1 MSEKAFYK
9 KIHPNLFSDS
19 EIKKEG
25 KLSKDF
31 FSYFLEA
38 LTSQSKEKEF
48 EEYCRKIIEAT
59 ICPNLLPQTGPTGGG
74 DSKVDSET
82 YPVSESIAEGWLYG
96 YNNAAHSERW
106 AFAISAKKDWKPKL
120 TSDVKKIIITN
131 EEHERGYTKIFFVTN
146 QFISDKKR
154 AEAEDNLR
162 REYQTDIRILDKTW
176 LLDNTFKNDNKK
188 IAISSFNMSDELN
201 DVIVEGTNDTKRKR
215 RLDEIEKELQNI
227 EDLKSARIIKL
238 SEESVGLL
246 RELEVEKSTIMNA
259 LERNIRLAKK
269 YGGLRN
275 YADAL
280 YNYCWTIIWWYE
292 DRDKYYEMYIELE
305 NLYKENSDEY
315 PILKDLSTL
324 WITLYA
330 NHNQKRKSISDM
342 ENHTQLLVN
351 SYAKFIQDNENPKR
365 AKLAKY
371 DYQMMRLQYPELWS
385 DVIEV
390 YIEILQDM
398 HFNNDIDLF
407 QLKKVLE
414 LPVLKE
420 CLKYDELFE
429 LLIHLLGEQSKN
441 IESSQLLLNRGD
453 DYIENDIY
461 KSIKFYGRALTKL
474 YHESSKLDLIKT
486 LMKLGGA
493 FEQIGLLW
501 GARSYYIR
509 AFMDSFNLYFSKG
522 NAIPG
527 LFLSARALK
536 YLVLRLGYINSSL
549 QFNEL
554 ELTGLNLY
562 PYRIND
568 EKEFESYLQYDSL
581 LSVAFLNLE
590 QCNIKKYEALPDY
603 LNEIGLQTS
612 AAALKYNLGYYD
624 EEYVQAIGSKEA
636 LDDFMKKLFNQPVSD
651 DFHEQLAE
659 SALCEKIEL
668 KSKVMGCSVIIKTK
682 RDNFHKELGATILAL
697 FENMFATSVSE
708 HIMPMLAEF
717 TIYIEDIESK
727 QFDIE
732 LIRSDNTIK
741 IIVSNINEM
750 TEYAHRE
757 VVFEKLNIILAMF
770 TAQMLPLSSEFEKIR
785 KSIEAEEAMF
795 RTLNC
800 SNTLDTFVVYEQED
814 SLPDNFERNNKIY
827 KNIREKSV
835 FYHDKVEENNKE
847 DKKQIKTLHY
857 GELPEGFNFSK
868 IHHDKITI
876 SDIIYMP
883 LWDKA
888 KWKGLFVLSDEKFD
902 NIPLVGLVFEE
913 IEGYDIFRKWIEESK
928 TDKIS
933 IGIIT
938 GIDKNN
944 PYWYRIIIG
953 DSTIDTYANKD
964 DDLTI
969 INQIC
974 RLHTMQAKNDFN
986 LKLLKQ
992 AVAKH
997 KTYKFQPVLM
1007 KDLET
1012 QDLKT
1017 KLSFIK
1023 KIESIII
1030 KDISEIDQ
1038 NDIFLING
1046 LTPFDV
1052 PVNNTGK
1059 KLYAEW
1065 IIQEKLKV
1073 QSNHKI

>member
-1 MSEKAFYK
+1 MK
-9 KIHPNLFSDS
+9 KHSTRKFIQAYFQIRKLK
-19 EIKKEG
+19 KKENFQNI
-25 KLSKDF
+25 F
-31 FSYFLEA
+31 FRFLES

-96 YNNAAHSERW
+96 YNNVAHSERW

-120 TSDVKKIIITN
+120 KSDVKKIIATN
-131 EEHERGYTKIFFVTN
+131 KEHGRGYTRIFFVTN
-146 QFISDKKR
+146 QFVSDKKR
-154 AEAEDNLR
+154 AEAEDDLR
-162 REYQTDIRILDKTW
+162 REYQIDIRILDKTW
-176 LLDNTFKNDNKK
+176 LLDNTFKNDNQK

-201 DVIVEGTNDTKRKR
+201 DVIEEGTNDTRRKR

-227 EDLKSARIIKL
+227 SDLKPARIIKI
-238 SEESVGLL
+238 SEESVELL
-246 RELEVEKSTIMNA
+246 RELEVDKSTIMNA

-292 DRDKYYEMYIELE
+292 DRDKYYEIYVQLE
-305 NLYKENSDEY
+305 NLYKENSKEY

-330 NHNQKRKSISDM
+330 NHNQEKKIISDM
-342 ENHTQLLVN
+342 ENHTQLLVK
-351 SYAKFIQDNENPKR
+351 SYSKFIQDNENPKR

-385 DVIEV
+385 GVVET

-407 QLKKVLE
+407 QLKKLLE

-429 LLIHLLGEQSKN
+429 LLIHLLGEQSQN

-474 YHESSKLDLIKT
+474 YHESSKIDLIKT

-501 GARSYYIR
+501 RARSYYIR
-509 AFMDSFNLYFSKG
+509 AFMDSFNLYFNNG

-536 YLVLRLGYINSSL
+536 YLELRLGYINYSL
-549 QFNEL
+549 QLNEL

-562 PYRIND
+562 AYKIDD

-590 QCNIKKYEALPDY
+590 QCNIKRYEALPDY
-603 LNEIGLQTS
+603 LSGIGLQTS

-624 EEYVQAIGSKEA
+624 DEYVQAIGSKEA
-636 LDDFMKKLFNQPVSD
+636 LDGFMKKLFEQPVSD
-651 DFHEQLAE
+651 DFQERLAE
-659 SALCEKIEL
+659 NSLFEKMEL
-668 KSKVMGCSVIIKTK
+668 KSKIMGCSIIINAK

-697 FENMFATSVSE
+697 FENMFATSISE
-708 HIMPMLAEF
+708 NIMPMLAEF
-717 TIYIEDIESK
+717 TIDIEDIESK

-732 LIRSDNTIK
+732 LMRSDNTIK
-741 IIVSNINEM
+741 IIISNINEL
-750 TEYAHRE
+750 TEYVHRE
-757 VVFEKLNIILAMF
+757 VVFKKLNLILAMF
-770 TAQMLPLSSEFEKIR
+770 TAQMIPLSSEFEKIK

-800 SNTLDTFVVYEQED
+800 SNTLDTFVVYEQD
-814 SLPDNFERNNKIY
+814 TFLTNNMTKDVKIY
-827 KNIREKSV
+827 KYIREKSV
-835 FYHDKVEENNKE
+835 FQHNKVEEKNNE
-847 DKKQIKTLHY
+847 DKEQIKTLHY
-857 GELPEGFNFSK
+857 GELPEGVALSK
-868 IHHDKITI
+868 IHHDKIKI
-876 SDIIYMP
+876 SDIIYIP

-888 KWKGLFVLSDEKFD
+888 KWKGLFVLSDEEFD
-902 NIPLVGLVFEE
+902 NTPLVGLVFEE
-913 IEGYDIFRKWIEESK
+913 AEGLNIFRKWKEESK

-938 GIDKNN
+938 GIDKNS

-953 DSTIDTYANKD
+953 DGTLDSYTNKD
-964 DDLTI
+964 GDFTI
-969 INQIC
+969 INNIC

-986 LKLLKQ
+986 IKLLKQ
-992 AVAKH
+992 AVTKH
-997 KTYKFQPVLM
+997 KTYKFLPVLI

-1012 QDLKT
+1012 QNLRT
-1017 KLSFIK
+1017 ELSFIK

-1030 KDISEIDQ
+1030 KDISEIDE
-1038 NDIFLING
+1038 NDIFLIYG
-1046 LTPFDV
+1046 LTPFDI

-1059 KLYAEW
+1059 KLYAER

-1073 QSNHKI
+1073 QNNHNT